1 MTLSSISNM
10 WYLWILTEAI
20 MMLCLSLPTTKAYVE
35 LIGVEKAWK
44 SILVIHI
51 LLSQTSDPMRVESYN
66 QMKMCMCVDVWWI
79 YMVANLILLCS
90 LKTYL
95 SFETWKQ
102 LCKKTE
108 AILFIFFFFFP
119 GGHLSTHCFS
129 NSDTCPF
136 FSYLFLFFMNNFCI
150 ATCFFSAIE
159 LLRDSN
165 KNLEHLFGGYPIG
178 HIFGV
183 FF

>member
-1 MTLSSISNM
+1 
-10 WYLWILTEAI
+10 
-20 MMLCLSLPTTKAYVE
+20 
-35 LIGVEKAWK
+35 
-44 SILVIHI
+44 
-51 LLSQTSDPMRVESYN
+51 
-66 QMKMCMCVDVWWI
+66 MCVDVWWI

-95 SFETWKQ
+95 SFESWKQ
-102 LCKKTE
+102 LCKKIG
-108 AILFIFFFFFP
+108 AILFIFFFFFS

-178 HIFGV
+178 HIFCVHSQCRRKTFLGGSRWNGMFLRLPPV
-183 FF
+183 